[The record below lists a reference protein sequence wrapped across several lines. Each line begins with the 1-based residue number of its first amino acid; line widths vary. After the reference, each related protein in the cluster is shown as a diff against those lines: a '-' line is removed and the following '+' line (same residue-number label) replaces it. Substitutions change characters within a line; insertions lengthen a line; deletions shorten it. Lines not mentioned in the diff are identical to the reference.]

1 MLKQDFDDEEMD
13 SLEVDIDLV
22 LNLQAVFARL
32 AMASAISEDVISH
45 AISIEPDLY
54 QILPRLGFKQGAM
67 DDSSAAIDAFF
78 GRLPKKYRD
87 IFFIDAGVANEGFIE
102 IDESGIVVHG
112 TSKLNF
118 YCKNL
123 YDTQSCTLC
132 RYFGRMQRRWKSKC
146 KCLFEGWRPDGVY

>member
-67 DDSSAAIDAFF
+67 DDSSAAIDAS
-78 GRLPKKYRD
+78 RPSSKS
-87 IFFIDAGVANEGFIE
+87 IE
-102 IDESGIVVHG
+102 ISFLLMLAWPMRDLL
-112 TSKLNF
+112 K
-118 YCKNL
+118 
-123 YDTQSCTLC
+123 
-132 RYFGRMQRRWKSKC
+132 
-146 KCLFEGWRPDGVY
+146 